1 MSDQTEAEQGLADAE
16 PVIQPVDDADAGVAE
31 TTETQTTD
39 ETPAQNAEA
48 ETAEPEKPKQT
59 PWWQKR
65 IDEVTKQKYEERQA
79 REKIEAENKALRLLL
94 EAGGTD
100 PATATE
106 AAPATLTQDDIDK
119 RAAEL
124 VAVRTFNQKCD
135 EAFDA
140 GAKAHPDFAA
150 AIKNLN
156 MAGVIR
162 ADNIEFLQAALDT
175 DAPDQVL
182 YALGND
188 PDEALRIANLSV
200 GRRAIEMNKIAERL
214 SKPAA
219 SPARKAPPPIAPI
232 EGAGAPGFDPETAP
246 MAEFIKW
253 RDGKR

>member
-16 PVIQPVDDADAGVAE
+16 PVIQPVDDADAGAAE
-31 TTETQTTD
+31 TTETQTAD
-39 ETPAQNAEA
+39 ETSAQNAEA

-124 VAVRTFNQKCD
+124 VAVRTFNAEVRRSLRRRRQGSPRLRRRHQ
-135 EAFDA
+135 EPQHGRRHPRRQHRVPA
-140 GAKAHPDFAA
+140 G
-150 AIKNLN
+150 
-156 MAGVIR
+156 R
-162 ADNIEFLQAALDT
+162 ARHRRART
-175 DAPDQVL
+175 
-182 YALGND
+182 G
-188 PDEALRIANLSV
+188 ALR
-200 GRRAIEMNKIAERL
+200 
-214 SKPAA
+214 
-219 SPARKAPPPIAPI
+219 ARQRP
-232 EGAGAPGFDPETAP
+232 
-246 MAEFIKW
+246 
-253 RDGKR
+253 